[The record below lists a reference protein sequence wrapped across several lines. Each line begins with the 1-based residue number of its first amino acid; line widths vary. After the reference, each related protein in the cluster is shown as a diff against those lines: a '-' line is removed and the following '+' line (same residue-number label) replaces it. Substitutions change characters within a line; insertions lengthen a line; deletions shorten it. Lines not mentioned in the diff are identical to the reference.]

1 LKGDTKVVKKG
12 RLVRGSTKVF
22 KDLGLK
28 EKSEPLELG
37 IGKSLDLGIG
47 KSNSVSP
54 NNNNPKNAPI
64 RH

>member
-1 LKGDTKVVKKG
+1 MKGDTRAVKKG

-37 IGKSLDLGIG
+37 IGKA
-47 KSNSVSP
+47 NSVSP
-54 NNNNPKNAPI
+54 NNKSPRTGPI